1 MAHEITSLIPRG
13 RRFSAVFLT
22 LFVLA
27 TQNEMTQDA
36 DRRAQRSM

>member
-36 DRRAQRSM
+36 DRRAHWSM